1 MHFMRTRHRLFQRG
15 TTTVELAVTCP
26 IAFFLIFATIIGGLG
41 VFRYQQVAALAR
53 EGARWASVHG
63 SEYEADTGK
72 PAATAADVFN
82 TIIKPA
88 AVALDANH
96 LTYEVSWN
104 QSNEPLTVD
113 ENYEKP
119 FGNTV
124 TVRVNYVWF
133 PELFLIGPYTLTSTS
148 TAQMVY

>member
-1 MHFMRTRHRLFQRG
+1 MRSRHIPTQRG

-53 EGARWASVHG
+53 EGARWASLHG
-63 SEYEADTGK
+63 SEYAADTGN
-72 PAATAADVFN
+72 PAATPEDVFN
-82 TIIKPA
+82 TIIRPA
-88 AVALDANH
+88 AVSLSADH
-96 LTYEVSWN
+96 LTYQVSWN

-113 ENYEKP
+113 ENYEQP

-124 TVRVNYVWF
+124 TVRVNYIWF

-148 TAQMVY
+148 TAQMMY